1 MDIRALA
8 EKYEGYIIEQRRWF
22 HAHPELSW
30 EEFGK
35 SWRRWVWKYIG
46 LKAVPAVLR

>member
-22 HAHPELSW
+22 HAHPELYW
-30 EEFGK
+30 EEFRTTDHIQEELEK
-35 SWRRWVWKYIG
+35 MG
-46 LKAVPAVLR
+46 L

>member
-22 HAHPELSW
+22 HAHPEQVGS
-30 EEFGK
+30 
-35 SWRRWVWKYIG
+35 
-46 LKAVPAVLR
+46 

>member
-22 HAHPELSW
+22 HAHPELSC
-30 EEFGK
+30 EE
-35 SWRRWVWKYIG
+35 
-46 LKAVPAVLR
+46 